1 MYALFVDFRTAFDK
15 VDREKMFECMK
26 EREKEI
32 EREREIERES
42 ERERGISKW
51 LVQKIQEIYVRTINI
66 VKVGEK
72 G

>member
-32 EREREIERES
+32 ERERVERES

-51 LVQKIQEIYVRTINI
+51 LVQKIQELYVRTINI

>member
-32 EREREIERES
+32 ERKRD
-42 ERERGISKW
+42 
-51 LVQKIQEIYVRTINI
+51 
-66 VKVGEK
+66 
-72 G
+72 